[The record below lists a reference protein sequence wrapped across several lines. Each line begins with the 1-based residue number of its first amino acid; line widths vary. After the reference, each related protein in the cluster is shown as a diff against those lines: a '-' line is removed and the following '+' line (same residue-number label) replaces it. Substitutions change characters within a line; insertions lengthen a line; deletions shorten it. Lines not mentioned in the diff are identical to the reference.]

1 MRLGKNLI
9 IYAGADLAGKSIGLL
24 TSPILTRLLTPEQ
37 YGANALILATWGT
50 VTWLQYGGMDNA
62 LPFFLAQS
70 DQESHK
76 KQVLATSTYLTTFWC
91 PIFVALCILAAM
103 TTPYLRNLL
112 EISPLEL
119 GFFLLGVI
127 PLGMMG
133 WYLYLLRY
141 LHQALSF
148 ARVSLLGRVA
158 PVLLAIPALFLV
170 SQGQRLAVMFAAC
183 SLGQILAFAWCLKEL
198 KLAGAWPYQAPIF
211 SRTLARRM
219 FAYGIILVPASVTY
233 SVIAVADRLLVG
245 WFAGPKEVALLALAI
260 SLGSVALLLK
270 GWFSLVWD
278 PHLVEWLST
287 GNPEIYLP
295 KLQLAQTVL
304 SAVFLTVA
312 GLSAVWSDWVVQL
325 IYPAY
330 YYPVA
335 RMIPFIILT
344 AACAVLSLV
353 AVATVVIVNSP
364 RYHLP
369 IYLAGLA
376 LNVAIASLTIPKW
389 GAFGAV
395 LGTLASEFFILA
407 VWVTLGKCIFK
418 NLNLNWRLTLIFALL
433 TAVFITLYHPGVL
446 LEARQLYE
454 RGILTLLLLTG
465 LAVFFWRFRP
475 AEGWKKSLV

>member
-9 IYAGADLAGKSIGLL
+9 IYAGADLASKSIGLL
-24 TSPILTRLLTPEQ
+24 TSPLLTRLLTPDQ
-37 YGANALILATWGT
+37 YGANALLIATWGT
-50 VTWLQYGGMDNA
+50 ITWLQYGGMDNA
-62 LPFFLAQS
+62 LPFFLAQN
-70 DQESHK
+70 DQETHK
-76 KQVLATSTYLTTFWC
+76 KQVLVTSTFLTTFWC

-103 TTPYLRNLL
+103 TTPYLRNLVGV
-112 EISPLEL
+112 SPLEL

-141 LHQALSF
+141 LHQALPF

-158 PVLLAIPALFLV
+158 PVVLAIPALFLV
-170 SQGQRLAVMFAAC
+170 SQDNRLAVMFLAC
-183 SLGQILAFAWCLKEL
+183 SLGQILACGWCLKEM
-198 KLAGAWPYQAPIF
+198 KLADTWPYKRPDF
-211 SRTLARRM
+211 SRKLARRM
-219 FAYGIILVPASVTY
+219 FSYGIILVPAAVTY
-233 SVIAVADRLLVG
+233 SVSAVADRLLVG

-287 GNPEIYLP
+287 GNPEIYVP
-295 KLQLAQTVL
+295 KLQVAQTVL
-304 SAVFLTVA
+304 SAVFLTIA
-312 GLSAVWSDWVVQL
+312 GLSAIWSDWVVHL

-330 YYPVA
+330 YSPVA

-344 AACAVLSLV
+344 ATCSVLSLV

-369 IYLAGLA
+369 IYLTALA
-376 LNVAIASLTIPKW
+376 LNVAVASLAIPRW

-395 LGTLASEFFILA
+395 LGTLAAEIFILSS
-407 VWVTLGKCIFK
+407 WVILERFVFR
-418 NLNLNWRLTLIFALL
+418 NLALNWLSPLIFGLLMAL
-433 TAVFITLYHPGVL
+433 FITLYHPGIL
-446 LEARQLYE
+446 LQARQMYE
-454 RGILTLLLLTG
+454 RGFLTLLLLAG
-465 LAVFFWRFRP
+465 LTVFFWRYRP
-475 AEGWKKSLV
+475 AEGWKKFLV